1 MPAGVDIDAMTNVPT
16 DQTAPKPSPTPTGT
30 QETATPTETPVAG
43 ATKPSETADEAA
55 AAAAKK
61 EEYKQIGNFTVGK
74 FAFTSLRSVYSAL
87 RMTTV
92 D

>member
-1 MPAGVDIDAMTNVPT
+1 MNNTTSPRQQKVVAGVDVDAMTNVPT

-30 QETATPTETPVAG
+30 QETATPTETPNPA
-43 ATKPSETADEAA
+43 AKASEAVDEAA

-74 FAFTSLRSVYSAL
+74 FAFL
-87 RMTTV
+87 
-92 D
+92 